1 MAVVLASVPRYD
13 LNKLFKI
20 RSNGRAGAARTGVRV
35 TGHRDENIGAH
46 GPVYRSIE
54 RALWALGAALF
65 LFLLLS
71 YPSLQALRQEAA
83 TQIDMAIA
91 AENADYCSK
100 WGMPAGSPQHL
111 GCLQDLAA
119 IRARS
124 EQRLRDEI
132 ASDF

>member
-1 MAVVLASVPRYD
+1 MTD
-13 LNKLFKI
+13 N
-20 RSNGRAGAARTGVRV
+20 
-35 TGHRDENIGAH
+35 RDENIGAH
-46 GPVYRSIE
+46 GPVYTAIE
-54 RALWALGAALF
+54 RALWALGAVLI
-65 LFLLLS
+65 LVLLLS

-83 TQIDMAIA
+83 TQMEMAIA
-91 AENADYCSK
+91 AENAEYCSK

>member
-1 MAVVLASVPRYD
+1 
-13 LNKLFKI
+13 
-20 RSNGRAGAARTGVRV
+20 V
-35 TGHRDENIGAH
+35 TGNRDENIGAH
-46 GPVYRSIE
+46 GPVYTAIE
-54 RALWALGAALF
+54 RALWALGAALI

-71 YPSLQALRQEAA
+71 YSSLQAVRQEAA

-100 WGMPAGSPQHL
+100 WGMPAESPQHL
-111 GCLQDLAA
+111 GCLQDLVA

-124 EQRLRDEI
+124 EQRVYDEL

>member
-1 MAVVLASVPRYD
+1 LSLVSAPRYE
-13 LNKLFKI
+13 LKLPKI
-20 RSNGRAGAARTGVRV
+20 LSNGQALHEGVRV
-35 TGHRDENIGAH
+35 TGNRDENIGAP
-46 GPVYRSIE
+46 GPVYMAIE
-54 RALWALGAALF
+54 RALWALGAAMI

-83 TQIDMAIA
+83 TQMDMAIA
-91 AENADYCSK
+91 AENAEYCSK